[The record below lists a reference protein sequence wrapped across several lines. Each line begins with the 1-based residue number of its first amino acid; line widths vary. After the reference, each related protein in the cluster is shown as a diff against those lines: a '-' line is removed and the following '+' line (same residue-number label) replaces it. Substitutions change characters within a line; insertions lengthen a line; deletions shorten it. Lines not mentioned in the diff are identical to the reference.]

1 MLTPAYPLQ
10 PKSHAV
16 TPSPRKAPVGKNLEI
31 AKILNDLGQLRLED
45 TPKVL
50 GDRKQIADAV
60 QQAREAVN
68 KPSSDDTEKEVIV
81 ISSSSGDEE
90 DSTKPIPKARRIY
103 LLRTKVSAATD
114 NATLSKLVLEFV
126 EVLEKTYSK
135 SLTVEGFAFL
145 DTLYKQLGDSSAPA
159 QPMRTS
165 KRGGSSTME
174 SQDGDGLAKGRARR
188 GRLVALKGDVEKAD
202 TTKTLAGL
210 VKGFG
215 AEIDSSKG
223 KTLPKTAFEFL
234 HALGTRLKEVK

>member
-1 MLTPAYPLQ
+1 MLHRLQ
-10 PKSHAV
+10 PKSNAV
-16 TPSPRKAPVGKNLEI
+16 VPSPRKEPAAGSEI
-31 AKILNDLGQLRLED
+31 AKVLNDLGRLRLEEA
-45 TPKVL
+45 PQVL

-60 QQAREAVN
+60 KQAREAVD
-68 KPSSDDTEKEVIV
+68 KPSSDDADKEVII
-81 ISSSSGDEE
+81 ISSEDED
-90 DSTKPIPKARRIY
+90 DSTKPVPKARRIY

-145 DTLYKQLGDSSAPA
+145 DSLYKQLADPSVFV
-159 QPMRTS
+159 QPLRTS
-165 KRGGSSTME
+165 KRSGSSTTDTQE
-174 SQDGDGLAKGRARR
+174 ADGIAKGRARR
-188 GRLVALKGDVEKAD
+188 GRLATLKADVEKAE
-202 TTKTLAGL
+202 TNKALAGL

-234 HALGTRLKEVK
+234 HAFGARLKEID